1 MTSDRGIL
9 GLAKLKVAA
18 AVLGVLTASL
28 LGAVAFGVLG
38 APSVE
43 AVDNEFGEVT
53 QETTVIHTD
62 LVVNN
67 PNPIGVRLG
76 DTQINYTVRMNDVP
90 MATGGG
96 EGLNIKSGNSTEA
109 FRTEMDNGQI
119 PPWWRSHIENGE
131 VTQVSINAT
140 VHTSVLGEREFDT
153 QQQKRVET
161 DLIGQF
167 NSEET
172 RPINADDPP
181 PTTSNP
187 ILYVNRTGAQWG
199 SVTEQETPID
209 MQFDVYNPQLEP
221 YVVTEMGYEITM
233 NDVLVGEGATED
245 TYVIEGGST
254 ETLNTR
260 AAIRNQNLD
269 EWWVTHLQRGQV
281 TDLRIEF
288 YARVELPT
296 GNTIRIPL
304 DELTYEETI
313 ETDIFGN
320 EEGNESAGN
329 ETTPTPGGETTPTS
343 TPTPTPT
350 PTPDDG
356 GLLDSTET
364 PTATPTPTETDD
376 GIV

>member
-1 MTSDRGIL
+1 MTSDRGIF
-9 GLAKLKVAA
+9 GFAKLKVAA

-67 PNPIGVRLG
+67 PNPIGIRLG

-96 EGLNIKSGNSTEA
+96 EGLNIKSGNSTEE

-140 VHTSVLGEREFDT
+140 IHTSVLGEREFDI
-153 QQQKRVET
+153 QQQKQVET

-199 SVTEQETPID
+199 GVTEQETPIN
-209 MQFDVYNPQLEP
+209 MQFDVYNPHLEP

-233 NDVLVGEGATED
+233 N
-245 TYVIEGGST
+245 
-254 ETLNTR
+254 
-260 AAIRNQNLD
+260 
-269 EWWVTHLQRGQV
+269 
-281 TDLRIEF
+281 
-288 YARVELPT
+288 
-296 GNTIRIPL
+296 
-304 DELTYEETI
+304 
-313 ETDIFGN
+313 
-320 EEGNESAGN
+320 
-329 ETTPTPGGETTPTS
+329 
-343 TPTPTPT
+343 
-350 PTPDDG
+350 
-356 GLLDSTET
+356 
-364 PTATPTPTETDD
+364 
-376 GIV
+376 

>member
-1 MTSDRGIL
+1 MTWDRGLL
-9 GLAKLKVAA
+9 GLAKLKVVAA
-18 AVLGVLTASL
+18 ALGVLTVSL
-28 LGAVAFGVLG
+28 VGAAAFGVIG

-53 QETTVIHTD
+53 NETTVIHTD
-62 LVVNN
+62 LVINN
-67 PNPIGVRLG
+67 PNPIGVQLG
-76 DTQINYTVRMNDVP
+76 STRINYTVRMNEVP

-96 EGLNIKSGNSTEA
+96 EGLNIRTGNSTEE
-109 FRTEMDNGQI
+109 FTTEMDNGQI

-131 VTQVSINAT
+131 VTRVSINAT
-140 VHTSVLGEREFDT
+140 VHTSVLGQREFDIT
-153 QQQKRVET
+153 QERQIET

-167 NSEET
+167 NSNET

-221 YVVTEMGYEITM
+221 YVVTELGYEITM
-233 NDVLVGEGATED
+233 NGLLVGEGATED

-260 AAIRNQNLD
+260 AAIQNQQLD
-269 EWWVTHLQRGQV
+269 EWWVSHLQRGQV

-296 GNTIRIPL
+296 GNTIRVPL

-320 EEGNESAGN
+320 KNSDGGD
-329 ETTPTPGGETTPTS
+329 ETTPTPNGEPTPTS
-343 TPTPTPT
+343 TPTPT

-356 GLLDSTET
+356 GLLDET
-364 PTATPTPTETDD
+364 DTATDTATPTDD